1 MEVNKFDSSINFLAG
16 LIKSTD
22 QEDNDGM
29 LDFNNEDV
37 ELIFD
42 HEVNK
47 DLFDVGLFCMKQ
59 EVKDS
64 FILENDKIIFNGEKI
79 DILDLFGSIDEYQS
93 LMTYILVESKFF
105 LIK

>member
-42 HEVNK
+42 HEA
-47 DLFDVGLFCMKQ
+47 
-59 EVKDS
+59 
-64 FILENDKIIFNGEKI
+64 
-79 DILDLFGSIDEYQS
+79 
-93 LMTYILVESKFF
+93 
-105 LIK
+105 